1 MERQTDLGEVH
12 TLTVRIGTIEVGDK
26 SSLLLIAGPCVIES
40 WEQIYKTGQALKEIC
55 KELDINY
62 VFKAS
67 FDKANRTSYNS
78 FRGPGLEKGLEMLAE
93 LKSKLGLPVLSDL
106 HDESQCAPA
115 ARVLD
120 MIQIP
125 AFLCRQTDL
134 VCAAAKTGKAINIKK
149 GQFVAPLDI
158 LHSVKK
164 VTECGNKN
172 VTVTERG
179 STFGYN
185 NLVVDYR
192 AIPMIQSAGVPLIF
206 DATHSVQLPS
216 AGGGVS
222 GGDRKFIPQLTR
234 AALAAGADGLF
245 MEVHPNPDEAQSDAS
260 TQIPLWQ
267 VRDLL
272 LQCKQVFD
280 LVRQMPDINLPD
292 KGQCI
297 EPAFA
302 R

>member
-1 MERQTDLGEVH
+1 VQ
-12 TLTVRIGTIEVGDK
+12 TLTVRIGSYEVGDK
-26 SSLLLIAGPCVIES
+26 QKLFLIAGPCVIES
-40 WEQIYKTGQALKEIC
+40 WEQIYATASALKDIC
-55 KELDINY
+55 NELKINY

-67 FDKANRTSYNS
+67 FDKANRTSYDS
-78 FRGPGLEKGLEMLAE
+78 FRGPGIKKGLEMLAE
-93 LKSKLGLPVLSDL
+93 IKSKLGLPVLSDV
-106 HDESQCAPA
+106 HEEAQCAA
-115 ARVLD
+115 AGNVLD
-120 MIQIP
+120 IIQIP

-134 VCAAAKTGKAINIKK
+134 VCTAAKTGKAINIKK

-158 LHSVKK
+158 LHSVNK

-179 STFGYN
+179 TTFGYN

-192 AIPMIQSAGVPLIF
+192 GIPMIQGAGVPLIF

-234 AALAAGADGLF
+234 AALAAGCDGLF
-245 MEVHPNPDEAQSDAS
+245 MEVHPNPDEAKSDAS

-272 LQCKQVFD
+272 AQCVQIFD
-280 LVRQMPDINLPD
+280 LIKAMPEVNLPD
-292 KGQCI
+292 KGKCVQ
-297 EPAFA
+297 PALA

>member
-1 MERQTDLGEVH
+1 M
-12 TLTVRIGTIEVGDK
+12 TVRIADMEIGGK
-26 SSLLLIAGPCVIES
+26 NSPLFLIAGPCVIES
-40 WEQIYKTGQALKEIC
+40 WDQIYSTASALKDIC
-55 KELDINY
+55 KEFKINY

-67 FDKANRTSYNS
+67 FDKANRTSFNS

-93 LKSKLGLPVLSDL
+93 IKSKLGVPVLSDV
-106 HDESQCAPA
+106 HEVAQCAPA
-115 ARVLD
+115 GKVLD
-120 MIQIP
+120 IIQIP

-134 VCAAAKTGKAINIKK
+134 VCEAAKTGKAINIKK
-149 GQFVAPLDI
+149 GQFVAPLDMA
-158 LHSVKK
+158 HSVNK
-164 VTECGNKN
+164 VIECGNKN

-179 STFGYN
+179 TTFGYN

-192 AIPMIQSAGVPLIF
+192 AIPMIQASGVPLIF

-222 GGDRKFIPQLTR
+222 GGDRRYIPNLTR

-245 MEVHPNPDEAQSDAS
+245 MEVHPNPDEAKSDAS

-267 VRDLL
+267 IRDLL
-272 LQCKQVFD
+272 SQCVQVYD
-280 LVRQMPDINLPD
+280 LVKKLPEVSLPD
-292 KGQCI
+292 KGQCNQ
-297 EPAFA
+297 PALA